1 MFRVRMQPVVSG
13 LPTVEKSGKDQRGS
27 FSLLELIV
35 AIGIIS
41 AIALFTLAAIQAARR
56 SASDVERLS
65 WRRQRVLDEPPIRKI
80 PYNILFIGN
89 SHTVNGHID
98 IPDMLAVLSQAGG
111 QAEIRP
117 TRIVV
122 GGRTLR
128 GHWEDGRALEL
139 IKAPGPDWF
148 DFVVLQGQSQEP
160 CLLRSEYLE
169 YSLRFAAACKET
181 KAIPMI
187 YQLFERSNGVCP
199 QERLTSA
206 SADAVKQFQGNDG
219 VGEICPVGEAWQA
232 FRHARPDVELH
243 QADGN
248 HANEAGAYLTTCV
261 FYSVVHRTS
270 PIGLPNQVI
279 TRGGTVSVDHEIAL
293 SLQKQA
299 WMIAQTW
306 RAKTRPWFAQENN
319 SR

>member
-1 MFRVRMQPVVSG
+1 MFRLKVQIVVSG
-13 LPTVEKSGKDQRGS
+13 LPTVEKPEKGQRAS
-27 FSLLELIV
+27 FSLVELIV
-35 AIGIIS
+35 AIGIVS
-41 AIALFTLAAIQAARR
+41 AIALLTMAAIQAARR
-56 SASDVERLS
+56 SANDVERLS
-65 WRRQRVLDEPPIRKI
+65 WRRQRVLDEPPTRKI

-89 SHTVNGHID
+89 SHTVNGNID
-98 IPDMLAVLSQAGG
+98 IPDMLAALSHAGG

-128 GHWEDGRALEL
+128 GHWEDGRAFEL

-169 YSLRFAAACKET
+169 YNQRFAAACKET

-187 YQLFERSNGVCP
+187 YQLFERANGLCP
-199 QERLTSA
+199 QERLTSV
-206 SADAVKQFQGNDG
+206 SADAVKQVQENDG

-248 HANEAGAYLTTCV
+248 HANETGAYLTTCV

-270 PIGLPNQVI
+270 PVGLPNQII
-279 TRGGTVSVDHEIAL
+279 TRGGTVSVDQEIAL

-299 WMIAQTW
+299 WLTAQAW
-306 RAKTRPWFAQENN
+306 RAKTRAWFLQEKA
-319 SR
+319 S